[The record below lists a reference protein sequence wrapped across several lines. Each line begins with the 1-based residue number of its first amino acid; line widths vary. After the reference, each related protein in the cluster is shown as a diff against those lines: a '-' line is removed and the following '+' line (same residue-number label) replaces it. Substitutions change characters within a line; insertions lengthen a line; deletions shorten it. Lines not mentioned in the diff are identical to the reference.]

1 MPAASHQLPR
11 AKRLPRGG
19 LAPRK
24 PEARSRVSNHADLLP
39 NVDGRSII
47 ARRYR
52 DIASQI
58 VADQGGIGR
67 CSEARLQ
74 LVRRFAAAACLA
86 EQMEARMARGE
97 QIDIG
102 VHSHLSS
109 TMTRV
114 AQRIGL
120 DRRAKVVPS
129 TLQDYIDGHVSE
141 VEEDAA

>member
-1 MPAASHQLPR
+1 MPATSHQLPP
-11 AKRLPRGG
+11 AKRPARGG

-39 NVDGRSII
+39 NVDGRSIV

-52 DIASQI
+52 DIASAI

-74 LVRRFAAAACLA
+74 LIRRFAAAACLA
-86 EQMEARMARGE
+86 EQLEARMANGE
-97 QIDIG
+97 IIDIG

-114 AQRIGL
+114 AARIGV
-120 DRRAKVVPS
+120 DRRAKTIVPS
-129 TLQDYIDGHVSE
+129 VRDYLEGA
-141 VEEDAA
+141 VERENAT